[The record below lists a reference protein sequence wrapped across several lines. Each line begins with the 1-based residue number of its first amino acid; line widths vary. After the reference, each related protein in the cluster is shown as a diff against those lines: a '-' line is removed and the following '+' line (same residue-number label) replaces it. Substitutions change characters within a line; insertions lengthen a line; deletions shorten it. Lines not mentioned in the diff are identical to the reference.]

1 MIIKCCGLN
10 PTRDVQVCLDLKVDF
25 LGFIFYEKSPRNIKI
40 SDLDILNNYNRKN
53 ALFTAVTVD
62 ADNQMIDQISS
73 KNIQCLQLHGSETN
87 ERIEEIK
94 NRSKLKIIKTIQ
106 VKNENDIIKYKKYI
120 NADYIL
126 FDTPSMERS
135 IEFPSNLI
143 QKLPI
148 GKNFALAGSVSEQ
161 NIENIAKLGI
171 KWCDLSS
178 KLESKLGY
186 KDHTKIK
193 KFMNKVRLLNENN
206 SF

>member
-106 VKNENDIIKYKKYI
+106 VRNENDIIKYKKYI

-126 FDTPSMERS
+126 FDTPSMEKS

>member
-25 LGFIFYEKSPRNIKI
+25 LGFIFYEKSPRNVKI

-62 ADNQMIDQISS
+62 ADNQIIDQISS

-148 GKNFALAGSVSEQ
+148 GKSFALAGSVSEQ

-193 KFMNKVRLLNENN
+193 KFMNKVKLLNEN
-206 SF
+206 

>member
-126 FDTPSMERS
+126 FDTPSMEKS

-193 KFMNKVRLLNENN
+193 KFMNKVKLLNEN
-206 SF
+206 

>member
-40 SDLDILNNYNRKN
+40 SDLDILNDYNRKN

-106 VKNENDIIKYKKYI
+106 VKNENDIIKYKKYV

-193 KFMNKVRLLNENN
+193 KFMNKVRLLNEN
-206 SF
+206 

>member
-10 PTRDVQVCLDLKVDF
+10 PTRDVQICLDLKVDF

-40 SDLDILNNYNRKN
+40 SDLDILNNYNRKS

-126 FDTPSMERS
+126 FDTPSMEKS

>member
-25 LGFIFYEKSPRNIKI
+25 LGFIFYEKSPRNVKI
-40 SDLDILNNYNRKN
+40 SDLDILNNYNRN
-53 ALFTAVTVD
+53 RALFTAVTVN

-106 VKNENDIIKYKKYI
+106 VRNENDIIKYKKYI

-126 FDTPSMERS
+126 FDTPSMEKS

>member
-40 SDLDILNNYNRKN
+40 SDLDILNNYNRKS

-106 VKNENDIIKYKKYI
+106 VRNENDIIKYKKYI

-126 FDTPSMERS
+126 FDTPSMEKS

>member
-1 MIIKCCGLN
+1 M
-10 PTRDVQVCLDLKVDF
+10 
-25 LGFIFYEKSPRNIKI
+25 
-40 SDLDILNNYNRKN
+40 
-53 ALFTAVTVD
+53 
-62 ADNQMIDQISS
+62 
-73 KNIQCLQLHGSETN
+73 
-87 ERIEEIK
+87 
-94 NRSKLKIIKTIQ
+94 
-106 VKNENDIIKYKKYI
+106 
-120 NADYIL
+120 
-126 FDTPSMERS
+126 FDTPSMEKS

-193 KFMNKVRLLNENN
+193 KFMNKVKLLNEN
-206 SF
+206 

>member
-25 LGFIFYEKSPRNIKI
+25 LGFIFYEKSPRNVKI

-126 FDTPSMERS
+126 FDTPSMEKS

-193 KFMNKVRLLNENN
+193 KFMNKVKLLNEN
-206 SF
+206 

>member
-10 PTRDVQVCLDLKVDF
+10 PTRDVQVCLDLKVNF

-40 SDLDILNNYNRKN
+40 SDLDILNNYNRKS

-106 VKNENDIIKYKKYI
+106 VRNENDIIKYKKYI

-126 FDTPSMERS
+126 FDTPSMEKS

-148 GKNFALAGSVSEQ
+148 GKNFALAGSISEQ

-193 KFMNKVRLLNENN
+193 KFMNKVKLLNEN
-206 SF
+206 

>member
-40 SDLDILNNYNRKN
+40 SDLDILNNYNRKS

-126 FDTPSMERS
+126 FDTPSMEKS

-161 NIENIAKLGI
+161 NIENITKLGI

-193 KFMNKVRLLNENN
+193 KFMNKVKLLNEN
-206 SF
+206 

>member
-25 LGFIFYEKSPRNIKI
+25 LGFIFYEKSPRNVKI
-40 SDLDILNNYNRKN
+40 SDLDILNNYNRNN
-53 ALFTAVTVD
+53 ALFTAVTVN

-126 FDTPSMERS
+126 FDTPSMEKS

-148 GKNFALAGSVSEQ
+148 GKNFALAGSISEQ

-193 KFMNKVRLLNENN
+193 KFMNKVKLLNEN
-206 SF
+206 

>member
-62 ADNQMIDQISS
+62 ADNQIIDQISS

-120 NADYIL
+120 NADHIL
-126 FDTPSMERS
+126 FDTPSMEKS

-193 KFMNKVRLLNENN
+193 KFMNFLEFLDLTGC
-206 SF
+206 

>member
-62 ADNQMIDQISS
+62 ADDQMIDQISS

-106 VKNENDIIKYKKYI
+106 VKNEDDIIKYKKYI

-126 FDTPSMERS
+126 FDTPSMEKS

-193 KFMNKVRLLNENN
+193 KFMNKVRLINENN

>member
-10 PTRDVQVCLDLKVDF
+10 PTRDVQVCLDLKVNF

-126 FDTPSMERS
+126 FDTPSMEKS

-193 KFMNKVRLLNENN
+193 KFMNKVKLLNEN
-206 SF
+206 

>member
-40 SDLDILNNYNRKN
+40 SDLDILNDYNRKN

-126 FDTPSMERS
+126 FDTPSMEKS

-193 KFMNKVRLLNENN
+193 KFMNKVKLLNEN
-206 SF
+206 